1 MMDIHKT
8 DINLIRQETLDLITI
23 LDENTSN
30 LNVSDLEIRFKN
42 LFDTSP
48 TLFSFIIKNYKK
60 TRNDK
65 REEDKFKQNL
75 DLILNGIRDVQLG
88 RVSHT
93 EASGKVGTHLAHT
106 YIPDFKNMR

>member
-1 MMDIHKT
+1 MDIHKT
-8 DINLIRQETLDLITI
+8 DVNIIRQETLDLISA
-23 LDENTSN
+23 LDNNTVN
-30 LNVSDLEIRFKN
+30 LNVSDLQESFKN
-42 LFDTSP
+42 LFTTSP
-48 TLFSFIIKNYKK
+48 TLFAFIIKNYSK

-65 REEDKFKQNL
+65 KEEEKFKQNL
-75 DLILNGIRDVQLG
+75 NLILNGVKDVQLG